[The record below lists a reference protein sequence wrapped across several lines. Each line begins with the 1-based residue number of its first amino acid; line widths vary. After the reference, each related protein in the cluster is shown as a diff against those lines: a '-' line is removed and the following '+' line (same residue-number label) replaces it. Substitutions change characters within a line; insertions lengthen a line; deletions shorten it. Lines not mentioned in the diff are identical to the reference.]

1 MKINW
6 LDHGWYSKD
15 KCAQEVVEKKS
26 LEELGCTT
34 PFGPHKN
41 QICQNPEDI
50 TKVKEIYSDKIE
62 KHLHKCQSP
71 CSFFSIMT
79 IMTKDSYNYFNPSL
93 ANLEIHFKENIKVT
107 TGYYLYSELSLI
119 AEIGGYVG
127 LFLGVSINQ
136 ITNLI
141 EWILNSFNVL

>member
-1 MKINW
+1 
-6 LDHGWYSKD
+6 
-15 KCAQEVVEKKS
+15 
-26 LEELGCTT
+26 
-34 PFGPHKN
+34 
-41 QICQNPEDI
+41 
-50 TKVKEIYSDKIE
+50 
-62 KHLHKCQSP
+62 
-71 CSFFSIMT
+71 MT